1 MRRWVFAVSVFAF
14 VFVFISSAP
23 AATYN
28 VDPAHSSIEFVIR
41 HLVVTKVKGKFDKFE
56 GKIDFEPGKLDTFKV
71 TATAET
77 ASINTGVKKRDD
89 HLRSPDFF
97 DAAKNKTITLV
108 SKGVR
113 DVSGNSAK
121 LDTEIAIHGV
131 TKPVTLD
138 LEYAGAAT
146 DPWGNKVVSFSAK
159 GRIDRKEF
167 GLTWNKALESGGVLV
182 GEDVELAFE
191 VEAQEQAAKKAK
203 K

>member
-1 MRRWVFAVSVFAF
+1 MKKWILAVSFFAFAF
-14 VFVFISSAP
+14 VAAAS

-28 VDPAHSSIEFVIR
+28 VDPAHSSVEFAIK
-41 HLVVTKVKGKFDKFE
+41 HLVVTKVKGRFDKFD
-56 GKIDFEPGKLDTFKV
+56 GKIEFDPGKLDTLKV

-113 DVSGNSAK
+113 DVSGNTAK
-121 LDTEIAIHGV
+121 LDAEMTIHGV

-146 DPWGNKVVSFSAK
+146 DPLGNKIVSFSAK
-159 GRIDRKEF
+159 GKIDRKEF

>member
-1 MRRWVFAVSVFAF
+1 MIKKAIA
-14 VFVFISSAP
+14 VFVLSGFPFSAY
-23 AATYN
+23 ATTYN
-28 VDPAHSSIEFVIR
+28 VDPAHSSIEFAVK
-41 HLVVTKVKGKFDKFE
+41 HLVITKVKGKFDKFN
-56 GKIDFEPGKLDTFKV
+56 GKIEFEPGKLDTLKV

-89 HLRSPDFF
+89 HLRSPDFL
-97 DAAKNKTITLV
+97 DAGKFKTLAFV

-113 DVSGNSAK
+113 DVNGNTAK
-121 LDTEIAIHGV
+121 LDSEMTIHGV
-131 TKPVTLD
+131 SKPVTLD

-159 GRIDRKEF
+159 GKIDRKEF

-191 VEAQEQAAKKAK
+191 IEAQEQAAKKAK